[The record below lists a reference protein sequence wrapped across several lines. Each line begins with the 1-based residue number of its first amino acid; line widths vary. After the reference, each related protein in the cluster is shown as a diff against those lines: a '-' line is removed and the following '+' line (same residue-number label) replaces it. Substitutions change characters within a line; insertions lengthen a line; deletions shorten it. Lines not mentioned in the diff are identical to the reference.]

1 MNIHYKSD
9 LNQSWLIIDGE
20 EMEAENYQLQMLREN
35 DIPGILSMEARCIDG
50 SLQYYYD
57 ISGTASLT
65 QNFEHEKLGCQAIK
79 KIVDGLSDTL
89 QTLKRYMLST
99 EKIIVDPEYIFWK
112 QGQPLFCYYP
122 QCTQNLKA
130 AFHRV
135 TEFFVREVDYRDEE
149 GVHLAYLLHK
159 ATMEENYSVEQ
170 IMQEFANE
178 RNSVSKSGEDEKQPS
193 VSYESSVI
201 REEETERVEEKK
213 SGWEP
218 IEKLKKVIRRTFVV
232 NFLLF

>member
-9 LNQSWLIIDGE
+9 LNQTWLIIDGE
-20 EMEAENYQLQMLREN
+20 EMEAEDYQLQMLREN
-35 DIPGILSMEARCIDG
+35 DIPGILPMEVRSIDG
-50 SLQYYYD
+50 NLQYYYD

-65 QNFEHEKLGCQAIK
+65 QTFEHEKLGYQAIK

-89 QTLKRYMLST
+89 QTLKKYMLNT
-99 EKIIVDPEYIFWK
+99 EKIVVDPEYIFWK

-122 QCTQNLKA
+122 QCTQDLKP
-130 AFHRV
+130 AFHLV

-170 IMQEFANE
+170 IMQEFTNE
-178 RNSVSKSGEDEKQPS
+178 RSLTQESGKEEDLPT

-201 REEETERVEEKK
+201 REQETERVEEKK

-232 NFLLF
+232 NC